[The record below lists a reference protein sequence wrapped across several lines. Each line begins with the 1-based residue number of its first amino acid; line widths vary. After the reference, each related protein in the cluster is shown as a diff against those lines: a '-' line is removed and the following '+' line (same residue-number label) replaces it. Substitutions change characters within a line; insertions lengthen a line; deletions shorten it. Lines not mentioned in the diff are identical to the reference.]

1 MGGISVRTSAASG
14 ASGRETN
21 ASVPDVNGGR
31 VGMAERRAAAARTLE
46 AWLAERGELPGARV
60 TPLGIEIPGWV
71 FFRVSYPPR
80 PGLEELGETHGYH
93 VVREDGTVVSG
104 PVEEE
109 LSKLF
114 RAEGLANGK
123 LVRTPETLAQAVL
136 VLAGKGGLVASD
148 GDASELARRFEGAE
162 LAGPRLERTADGVV
176 FVFFAQEEAGPERAP
191 LSFLAV
197 RVVVDSGGRASLT
210 LRSIPVRFRARR

>member
-1 MGGISVRTSAASG
+1 
-14 ASGRETN
+14 
-21 ASVPDVNGGR
+21 
-31 VGMAERRAAAARTLE
+31 MAERWAAATRTLE
-46 AWLAERGELPGARV
+46 AWLAERGELSGARV
-60 TPLGIEIPGWV
+60 TPLGIEIPEWV
-71 FFRVSYPPR
+71 FFRVSFPPR
-80 PGLEELGETHGYH
+80 PGLEELGERHGYH

-109 LSKLF
+109 LSRLF

-123 LVRTPETLAQAVL
+123 LVPTPETLAQAVL
-136 VLAGKGGLVASD
+136 VLAGKGGLVVSD

-176 FVFFAQEEAGPERAP
+176 LVFFAQEEAGPERAP
-191 LSFLAV
+191 LSFLAA